1 MTPDEGEARDV
12 GARRASPFLAALQ
25 LGDSL
30 FPSGAFS
37 HSYGLEALV
46 ADGIVRDA
54 SSLGLLLEVQLREK
68 MAVADLPALLA
79 AHDAAVR
86 GDDQLP
92 IQVDRALTAVKLAR
106 EDREGSARMGRR
118 LLAECARLAPSR
130 ALSAHLGAVEGGEA
144 PGNSAVALGLA
155 TQSMGVEAPDAA
167 LVACY
172 SFCSS
177 AVSAAMRLLR
187 IGHGE
192 TQAVLRSCHPAMA
205 DAVERA
211 RRTPWT
217 EMVPCTPQLDIASAR
232 HERAQAR
239 LFAS

>member
-1 MTPDEGEARDV
+1 VIP
-12 GARRASPFLAALQ
+12 ASPFLAALQ

-37 HSYGLEALV
+37 HSFGLEALV
-46 ADGIVRDA
+46 ADGVVRDA
-54 SSLGLLLEVQLREK
+54 ASLRLLLEAQLREK
-68 MAVADLPALLA
+68 LAVADLPALLA
-79 AHDAAVR
+79 VHDAAEA
-86 GDDQLP
+86 GDEGRP
-92 IQVDRALTAVKLAR
+92 VQVDRALTAVKLAR
-106 EDREGSARMGRR
+106 EDREASARMGRR

-130 ALSAHLGAVEGGEA
+130 ALSAHLAAVERGEA

-155 TQSMGVEAPDAA
+155 TQSMGVAGPEAA

-187 IGHGE
+187 VGHGE

-205 DAVERA
+205 AAVGRA
-211 RRTPWT
+211 RRTSWT
-217 EMVPCTPQLDIASAR
+217 EMVPCTPELDIAHAR
-232 HERAQAR
+232 HERAEAR

>member
-1 MTPDEGEARDV
+1 
-12 GARRASPFLAALQ
+12 
-25 LGDSL
+25 
-30 FPSGAFS
+30 
-37 HSYGLEALV
+37 V

-54 SSLGLLLEVQLREK
+54 SSLGLLLGVQLREK

-79 AHDAAVR
+79 AHGAAER
-86 GDDQLP
+86 GDERGPML
-92 IQVDRALTAVKLAR
+92 VDRALTAVKLAR
-106 EDREGSARMGRR
+106 EDRVGSARVGRR
-118 LLAECARLAPSR
+118 LLVECARLAPSR
-130 ALSAHLGAVEGGEA
+130 ALAAHLRAVERGEA

-192 TQAVLRSCHPAMA
+192 AQAVLRSCQPVMA
-205 DAVERA
+205 AAVERA

-217 EMVPCTPQLDIASAR
+217 EMVPCTPQLDVASAR
-232 HERAQAR
+232 HERADAR
-239 LFAS
+239 LFSS

>member
-1 MTPDEGEARDV
+1 VIP
-12 GARRASPFLAALQ
+12 ASPFLAALQ

-46 ADGIVRDA
+46 ADGIVCDA
-54 SSLGLLLEVQLREK
+54 SSLGLLLGVQLREK

-79 AHDAAVR
+79 AHEAAGR
-86 GDDQLP
+86 GDEERP
-92 IQVDRALTAVKLAR
+92 VQVDRALTAVKLAR
-106 EDREGSARMGRR
+106 EDREGSARVGRR

-130 ALSAHLGAVEGGEA
+130 ALSAHLRSVERGEA

-177 AVSAAMRLLR
+177 VVSAAMRLLR

-192 TQAVLRSCHPAMA
+192 TQAVLRSCHPVMVA
-205 DAVERA
+205 AVERA

-217 EMVPCTPQLDIASAR
+217 EMAPSTPELDVAYAR
-232 HERAQAR
+232 HERAEAR